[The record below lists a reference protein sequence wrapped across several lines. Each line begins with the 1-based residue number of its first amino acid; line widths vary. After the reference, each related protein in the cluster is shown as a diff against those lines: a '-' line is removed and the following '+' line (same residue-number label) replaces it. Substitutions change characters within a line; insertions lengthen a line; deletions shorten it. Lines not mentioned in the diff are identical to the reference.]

1 MDRFKDNFRTQKKQD
16 ALEVLYTLIH
26 GCGRE
31 KQAERDVDTDAMD
44 KIHAFEKLRL
54 YADPSQQDR
63 FVMDFDITQTQIKF
77 WIDGEV
83 ISKCS
88 LQRLLNLSDNYVL
101 KPMTDEEEELFLKYV
116 LTMVG
121 LFLSSQNC
129 YKIWLSNLEMPLAK
143 MKVSWMNFISL
154 CDLEKIE
161 KCHALNGTVRLLLTR
176 KKNYAAFVWVL
187 MTLVPN
193 FLKWVTG
200 KVVMGKSYLKWF
212 IQRFFIC
219 YEGIRRH

>member
-1 MDRFKDNFRTQKKQD
+1 MPITLSFGNHHHYEINRSRLVRLMNSDKEQALYMGVWDRFKDNFRTQKKQD

-101 KPMTDEEEELFLKYV
+101 KPMTDEEEE
-116 LTMVG
+116 
-121 LFLSSQNC
+121 
-129 YKIWLSNLEMPLAK
+129 
-143 MKVSWMNFISL
+143 
-154 CDLEKIE
+154 
-161 KCHALNGTVRLLLTR
+161 
-176 KKNYAAFVWVL
+176 
-187 MTLVPN
+187 
-193 FLKWVTG
+193 
-200 KVVMGKSYLKWF
+200 
-212 IQRFFIC
+212 
-219 YEGIRRH
+219 